1 MLLTFLRKLL
11 RLTIGLFVLLVLL
24 GAALLG
30 ALRIESH
37 RPQDRYMDQ
46 RKGELVGVT
55 ANVDE
60 TASAHVSQAVT
71 LKSSSDLGV
80 FARVLRPAA
89 AANVPVLIV
98 LGGHRTG
105 RDAVD
110 LFHSVDNYAVVAMD
124 YPYGGPERVRG
135 LRQTLGALPLARAA
149 FRDTPPAVSL
159 MLDWLDQQDWAN
171 GPRLLVGASL
181 GVPFA
186 AKTAARDERVNGV
199 ILVHGAADNERWL
212 TVQVAR
218 RVDTEFLHAPLGTL
232 LHWLAYGPTF
242 DTAKNVAQISPRPV
256 LIIGARQDERTP
268 ADEVTALHAASGVP
282 KRLRWTDGLH
292 VEPGR
297 TDVVDQM
304 MQIAGEE
311 LPFLLN
317 GR

>member
-1 MLLTFLRKLL
+1 MLVTFARKIA
-11 RLTIGLFVLLVLL
+11 RLTLGLFAATLLL
-24 GAALLG
+24 GAVALV
-30 ALRIESH
+30 ALRVESH

-46 RKGELVGVT
+46 RKGELARTQLSDSTVPG
-55 ANVDE
+55 E
-60 TASAHVSQAVT
+60 HVSQAVT
-71 LKSSSDLGV
+71 LHSSSDLSV

-89 AANVPVLIV
+89 SANVPVLMI

-110 LFHSVDNYAVVAMD
+110 LFKSVDHYAVVAMD
-124 YPYGGPERVRG
+124 YPYAGPERIRG
-135 LRQTLGALPLARAA
+135 VGQTLNALPLARAA

-186 AKTAARDERVNGV
+186 AKTAARDARIDGV

-218 RVDTEFLHAPLGTL
+218 RVEQEFLHAPLGTL

-242 DTAKNVAQISPRPV
+242 DTARNVAQIAPRPV
-256 LIIGARQDERTP
+256 LVIGARQDERTP
-268 ADEVTALHAASGVP
+268 ADEVTALFEASGSP

-297 TDVVDQM
+297 TEVVDQM

-317 GR
+317 PN